1 MALNHGQRIQ
11 GMRGLAAARR
21 AGRIG
26 DESSPIEV
34 PLPFVDSTQSVRI
47 TTESI
52 AADLLDQARA
62 LLGLT
67 DRQIADRTDL
77 TVDLLA
83 EIDAGRFAVTLEEL
97 LVAFARLGLHVEL
110 ALGAPDSGTAPV
122 PDQPPAVS
130 PASVRLPYRDD

>member
-26 DESSPIEV
+26 DDSSPIEV
-34 PLPFVDSTQSVRI
+34 PLPFVDSDQHERI
-47 TTESI
+47 TTETI

-67 DRQIADRTDL
+67 DRQIAARTDL

-97 LVAFARLGLHVEL
+97 VIALARLGLHVEL
-110 ALGAPDSGTAPV
+110 ARGAPDTAGAPV
-122 PDQPPAVS
+122 PDHPPVGQTS
-130 PASVRLPYRDD
+130 GVRLPYRDD